1 MVAIW
6 LQQHLGAAER
16 SGVRGRGGGGG
27 VDISLA
33 SM

>member
-16 SGVRGRGGGGG
+16 SGVRGRGGGD
-27 VDISLA
+27 VVYISLA
-33 SM
+33 RM